1 MIKYLQENDYV
12 YIPGGENQEA
22 VSNLITN
29 LNKKTIE
36 LENDY
41 KNKINNIQDTI
52 YSHQKDDI
60 ELEKMFKNQKHLEHQ
75 ETIKFYQ
82 GYQTKQNNEIKRLGN
97 QYDELQK
104 NIINQNQDLSN
115 SQNYNSIK
123 SSFGQ
128 HLSLTPIKNS
138 YMINVNQNCLFV
150 NKNNEY
156 SLKKCNNNSIGQ
168 RFQLTTIHDDLT
180 YFKEF
185 NQQPTQETKNQYPFN
200 VVKSNTSKQCL
211 TDNKDGI
218 SVNEC
223 KGLEGQ
229 KWFGLRN
236 KKQNC
241 F

>member
-1 MIKYLQENDYV
+1 MIKNLQEKDYV

-29 LNKKTIE
+29 LNKKTLQ
-36 LENDY
+36 LEKDY

-60 ELEKMFKNQKHLEHQ
+60 ELNKMFENQKKIEHQ
-75 ETIKFYQ
+75 ESMKFYKE
-82 GYQTKQNNEIKRLGN
+82 YQKKQNNEIKKLNN
-97 QYDELQK
+97 QQDELQK
-104 NIINQNQDLSN
+104 NMINQTLDLSDI
-115 SQNYNSIK
+115 QNYNSIK

-150 NKNNEY
+150 DKNNQF

-168 RFQLTTIHDDLT
+168 RFQLTTIFDDLS

-185 NQQPTQETKNQYPFN
+185 NKQPTQEIKNQYPFN
-200 VVKSNTSKQCL
+200 IVKSNISKECL

>member
-1 MIKYLQENDYV
+1 MIKNLQEKDYV

-29 LNKKTIE
+29 LNIKTLQ

-60 ELEKMFKNQKHLEHQ
+60 KLENIFQNQKNLENQ
-75 ETIKFYQ
+75 ESMKFYKE
-82 GYQTKQNNEIKRLGN
+82 YQKKQNNEIKRLTN
-97 QYDELQK
+97 QSDELQK
-104 NIINQNQDLSN
+104 NFINNTQDIPDT
-115 SQNYNSIK
+115 QNYNSIK

-168 RFQLTTIHDDLT
+168 RFQLTTIHDDLS

-185 NQQPTQETKNQYPFN
+185 NQEPTQETKNQYPFN
-200 VVKSNTSKQCL
+200 IVKSNISKECL

-218 SVNEC
+218 SVNQC
-223 KGLEGQ
+223 KSLEGQ

-236 KKQNC
+236 TKQKC